1 MTILYDISASFVTI
15 GIKNDIFFHILVISR
30 VPDLTG
36 LYYAL
41 IISYI
46 FDIPLESQFMSS
58 LSI

>member
-1 MTILYDISASFVTI
+1 MIFLHLLLPLELRMIY
-15 GIKNDIFFHILVISR
+15 FFHILVISR
-30 VPDLTG
+30 VSDLTG